1 MLLAEGGSDK
11 KTFARGSFSALPEA
25 SGIQNKAILNCQ
37 EQGSD
42 TYYNEWCTQC
52 GGHYTVCHIC
62 QCALKTSANQNSART
77 PGAFLITLKSIQV
90 DHCSFGQ
97 QRLSIP
103 EMTKYTL
110 D

>member
-42 TYYNEWCTQC
+42 TYYKELLQ
-52 GGHYTVCHIC
+52 
-62 QCALKTSANQNSART
+62 ARR
-77 PGAFLITLKSIQV
+77 PG
-90 DHCSFGQ
+90 
-97 QRLSIP
+97 RLHRYSSP
-103 EMTKYTL
+103 L
-110 D
+110 VQS